1 MLRKIRALLLAGERK
16 KMLLATASSFINVVL
31 DLAGIAALLPVLYF
45 LLERDGSL
53 RTVVL
58 FCAAAF
64 LLIVLKCVSSIVLT
78 RYQNSVLLALYRR
91 LSCSMYCAFYR
102 RGLLFV
108 GSKGVNRIGYEV
120 NSVCYSF
127 SQGLLAVLMRMFGDL
142 LFILVAMAL
151 LLIWSPGV
159 SLVLLA
165 SFIPYTVVYVFA
177 VRRQLGLLGERE
189 QAARRGQW
197 ELTADTFE
205 GWPAVETTCSFP
217 HFASAFRKGTEE
229 ISDARLKM
237 SVYSR
242 LPLFLSELA
251 AASGICLMA
260 LCGDGDVRVVV
271 GVFALAAFRLL
282 PALRSVVSGWTQVK
296 NLSCTLDIISEA
308 LQDDGGEEDASV
320 PCPSFRKELRL
331 EDIRYTYPDGE
342 KVLDGFSMLVA
353 KGEYLGIKG
362 FSGSGKTTLFNLL
375 LGFLEPDSGM
385 LYIDGKAFTQPLRRA
400 FLSRVG
406 YVPQEVHVFSGSLL
420 ENIALGDPSPDRK
433 KAEELLE
440 AVGLSAW
447 LEKLPS
453 GLDTPVKNALSG
465 GQRQRL
471 GIARALYR
479 DIDLLLLDEA
489 TSALDNDSEAVV
501 NKMLL
506 SLRKERGLTVVSI
519 AHRESSLSLCD
530 RVISIK

>member
-1 MLRKIRALLLAGERK
+1 MLRRIRSILLADERK
-16 KMLLATASSFINVVL
+16 KMLWATASSFVNVVL

-53 RTVVL
+53 RTVML
-58 FCAAAF
+58 FCAAAL
-64 LLIVLKCVSSIVLT
+64 LLILLKCVSSIVLT

-91 LSCSMYCAFYR
+91 LSCSVYRAFYS

-108 GSKGVNRIGYEV
+108 NSKGVNRIGYEV

-142 LFILVAMAL
+142 LFILVAMVL
-151 LLIWSPGV
+151 LLIWSPAV

-165 SFIPYTVVYVFA
+165 SFIPYTVIYVFA
-177 VRRQLGLLGERE
+177 VRRQLEVLGERE

-205 GWPAVETTCSFP
+205 GWSAVETTGSFP
-217 HFASAFRKGTEE
+217 HFASAFRRGTAE
-229 ISDARLKM
+229 ISDVRLKM

-260 LCGDGDVRVVV
+260 LWGDGDVKVVV

-296 NLSCTLDIISEA
+296 NLSCTLDIISDA
-308 LQDDGGEEDASV
+308 LREDGEEDGEAV
-320 PCPSFRKELRL
+320 QCPTFARELRL
-331 EDIRYTYPDGE
+331 ENIRYTYPDGE
-342 KVLDGFSMLVA
+342 KVLDGFSMVVS
-353 KGEYLGIKG
+353 KGECLGIKG
-362 FSGSGKTTLFNLL
+362 FSGSGKTTLFNLM
-375 LGFLEPDSGM
+375 LGFLEPDSGT
-385 LYIDGKAFTQPLRRA
+385 LTLDGKAFTQPLRRA
-400 FLSRVG
+400 FLSKVG

-420 ENIALGDPSPDRK
+420 ENIALGDPSPNRE
-433 KAEELLE
+433 KAERLLE

-447 LEKLPS
+447 VDGLPS

-465 GQRQRL
+465 GQHQRL
-471 GIARALYR
+471 GMARALYR
-479 DIDLLLLDEA
+479 DIELLLLDEA
-489 TSALDNDSEAVV
+489 TSALDNDSEALV
-501 NKMLL
+501 NGMLL
-506 SLRKERGLTVVSI
+506 SLRGNRGLTVVSI
-519 AHRESSLSLCD
+519 AHRESSLALCD